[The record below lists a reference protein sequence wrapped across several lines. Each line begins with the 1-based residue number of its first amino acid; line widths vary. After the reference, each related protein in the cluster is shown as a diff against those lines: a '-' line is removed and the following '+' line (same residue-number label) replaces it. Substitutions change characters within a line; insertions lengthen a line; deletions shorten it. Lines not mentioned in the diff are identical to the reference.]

1 QARGPRVGGA
11 ILTRGKARAARSR
24 ARHGDDG
31 ADAGEILAALGRRA
45 LGGFGAGRLLGAR
58 ARGDV
63 AGRLVGE
70 LLVDDARLGADQVG
84 ARLPVVGVD
93 RTRLHVGNPFLRH
106 AGGAH
111 VLVDQALPGGA
122 IEPGR

>member
-1 QARGPRVGGA
+1 WDATAVS
-11 ILTRGKARAARSR
+11 LR

-31 ADAGEILAALGRRA
+31 ADAGEVLAALAGRA
-45 LGGFGAGRLLGAR
+45 LGCLGAGRLLFAR

-63 AGRLVGE
+63 AGRLVGK
-70 LLVDDARLGADQVG
+70 LLVDDAGVGADEVG

-93 RTRLHVGNPFLRH
+93 RARLHVGDPFLRH

-111 VLVDQALPGGA
+111 VLVDEALPRGA
-122 IEPGR
+122 VEPRRLLGPRI